1 MSSQGPVLG
10 MSPPALSICI
20 RLQGRHKAALLKRA
34 SAEGKPHTSLATELL
49 VSKLTRSKKTGVGS
63 VGTSKNAMSE
73 AMPEPIRKALHKLAI
88 DTDLAPDKVLVEL
101 VASMLNCISA
111 ESIRLLLAGEL
122 GYEDLRRAIE
132 KIESREHT
140 PMITSDEAE
149 SSSRAVDMGM
159 NTRHGG
165 VAVAE

>member
-1 MSSQGPVLG
+1 
-10 MSPPALSICI
+10 
-20 RLQGRHKAALLKRA
+20 
-34 SAEGKPHTSLATELL
+34 
-49 VSKLTRSKKTGVGS
+49 
-63 VGTSKNAMSE
+63 MSE